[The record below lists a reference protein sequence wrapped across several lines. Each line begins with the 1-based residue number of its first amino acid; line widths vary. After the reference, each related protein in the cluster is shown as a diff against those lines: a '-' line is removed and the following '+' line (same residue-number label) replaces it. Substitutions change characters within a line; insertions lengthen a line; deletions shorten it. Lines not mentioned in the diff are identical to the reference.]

1 LLSAGAPFTLTGDV
15 IRLVLFDIDGTLIR
29 TGGAGVE
36 AFARAFAE
44 VFGVRGGVERIR
56 FAGRTDVSLV
66 REMMRLSGVPETAPN
81 FDRFFEAYVTHL
93 RELMRGCR
101 GEVCPGV
108 VEFIAQLRALT
119 PPPLIGLLTGNIR
132 AGAEIKLRHF
142 QLWDLFHVGAFADD
156 HEDRNQIAVVA
167 RERGSR
173 ALREPLRGEQ
183 ILVVGDTV
191 HDIRCARAIGA
202 RVLAVATGGDS
213 MAELQRHQP
222 DWLVRDLREVSA
234 RELCGVAPARQ
245 PAA

>member
-1 LLSAGAPFTLTGDV
+1 M

-44 VFGVRGGVERIR
+44 VFGTRGDVKRVR

-66 REMMRLSGVPETAPN
+66 RELMHLSGVPATEEN
-81 FDRFFEAYVTHL
+81 FRRFFDAYVAHL

-101 GEVCPGV
+101 GAICPGV
-108 VEFIAQLRALT
+108 VEFIAQLRALS

-142 QLWDLFHVGAFADD
+142 QLWDWFHVGAFADD

-173 ALREPLRGEQ
+173 ALRELLRGEQ
-183 ILVVGDTV
+183 ILVVGDTA

-202 RVLAVATGGDS
+202 RVLAVATGGHS
-213 MAELQRHQP
+213 IEELRAHRP
-222 DWLVRDLREVSA
+222 DWLVRDLREISVQ
-234 RELCGVAPARQ
+234 EICGGEPAESGRG
-245 PAA
+245 

>member
-1 LLSAGAPFTLTGDV
+1 V

-44 VFGVRGGVERIR
+44 VFGTRGGVERIR

-66 REMMRLSGVPETAPN
+66 REMMALSGVPATETN
-81 FDRFFEAYVTHL
+81 FQRFFNAYVAHL

-108 VEFIAQLRALT
+108 VEFIAQLRALS

-142 QLWDLFHVGAFADD
+142 QLWDLFPVGAFADD
-156 HEDRNQIAVVA
+156 HEDRNEIAVVA

-173 ALREPLRGEQ
+173 ALREPLRGED
-183 ILVVGDTV
+183 ILVVGDTA

-202 RVLAVATGGDS
+202 RVLAVATGGHS
-213 MAELQRHQP
+213 LEELRPHRP
-222 DWLVRDLREVSA
+222 DWLVRDLREISA
-234 RELCGVAPARQ
+234 REVCGGAPART
-245 PAA
+245 PGG

>member
-1 LLSAGAPFTLTGDV
+1 M

-44 VFGVRGGVERIR
+44 VFGTRGGTERIR

-66 REMMRLSGVPETAPN
+66 REMMTLSGVETSEEN
-81 FDRFFEAYVTHL
+81 FRRFFATYVVHL
-93 RELMRGCR
+93 RELMAGCR
-101 GEVCPGV
+101 GEICPGV
-108 VEFIAQLRALT
+108 VEFIAQLRALS
-119 PPPLIGLLTGNIR
+119 PAPLVGLLTGNIR

-142 QLWDLFHVGAFADD
+142 QLWDVFHLGAFADD

-173 ALREPLRGEQ
+173 ALARHLPGEE

-202 RVLAVATGGDS
+202 RVLAVATGGQS
-213 MAELQRHQP
+213 FEELQQHQP
-222 DWLVRDLREVSA
+222 DWLVRDLREISA
-234 RELCGVAPARQ
+234 REVCGVRPLEASG
-245 PAA
+245 